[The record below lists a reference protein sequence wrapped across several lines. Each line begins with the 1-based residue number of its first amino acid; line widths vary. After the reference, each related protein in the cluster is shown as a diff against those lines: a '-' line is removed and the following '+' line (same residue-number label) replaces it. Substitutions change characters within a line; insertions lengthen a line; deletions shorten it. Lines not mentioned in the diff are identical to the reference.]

1 MPALRERPS
10 GRIERLRRRVDFQAV
25 AAGRRRFVAPGLI
38 LQIRPRA
45 GTPGEPPEAVR
56 VGFTASRKVGN
67 AVARNRARRRLKALA
82 GTLLPR
88 HAAPAHDY
96 VLIARPETVDRP
108 FCLLLRDLE
117 AGLRRLGLWR
127 GETSPPAPAGDA
139 ADMRA

>member
-10 GRIERLRRRVDFQAV
+10 GRIERLKRRVDFQAV

-38 LQIRPRA
+38 LQTRPRGPLA
-45 GTPGEPPEAVR
+45 APGESPR

-67 AVARNRARRRLKALA
+67 AVARNRARRRLKAAAQAVLA
-82 GTLLPR
+82 R

-96 VLIARPETVDRP
+96 VLIARPQTVDRP
-108 FCLLLRDLE
+108 FCLLLGDLE

-127 GETSPPAPAGDA
+127 GEAAPPAAVREA
-139 ADMRA
+139 ADTPA